1 MKKYRI
7 RKGSIADVTVKAVRV
22 LDQSPWAAV
31 IFTAVVTAMMIACFL
46 AYNSVVPAYQ

>member
-22 LDQSPWAAV
+22 LDQEPWAL
-31 IFTAVVTAMMIACFL
+31 IIYTAVCAALMIGGAL
-46 AYNSVVPAYQ
+46 TYNTVVPAYQ

>member
-1 MKKYRI
+1 MTKKERI
-7 RKGSIADVTVKAVRV
+7 TSRMIRASEA

-31 IFTAVVTAMMIACFL
+31 IFAAVVTAMMIACFL